1 MCGPTGSN
9 NLGIKSKLMN
19 LKVISRNVG
28 FALLTSAFFM
38 FLSMIVSMSRGND
51 SALAALMISFVITFT
66 VGVFPF
72 IFVRST
78 ERISLKDGYMIIVLS
93 WSLSFIFG
101 MLPYL
106 LWGGPFTVVNS
117 LFESVSG
124 YTTTGATILEEVEAL
139 PDSLLFWRSSTH
151 FIGGLGVVVFLL
163 LIIPSSSP
171 VRLRLTNLELSS
183 LSREGYRSRA
193 NKTVIIY
200 TSVYCCLVLL
210 SFLSYWIAGM
220 PAFDAINH
228 AFSVCATGGF
238 STRNLSIASYDS
250 NLINVVTIV
259 FMFLASVHFGTL
271 FMAVVTRSLKPL
283 NNPVFRYYVCMVVAV
298 SLIMSFSL
306 RLNDSG
312 ISLGDSLMSGFFHTL
327 TFITTTGFAIGDNNA
342 WPAFVNTL
350 MLIIS
355 LQCGMAGST
364 TGGIKADR
372 IYLTFKALGHQ
383 VKHVLHP
390 TSINQIRI
398 NNHYLKM
405 DEAYP
410 HILFICIY
418 FIILCL
424 STGLNTL
431 FGLHDSNAL
440 YATVSCL
447 SNVGPAIG
455 DLGTFGNYNS
465 APVMSKII
473 FCIDMFIGRI
483 EIYPMLAVMMMA
495 FHRNK

>member
-1 MCGPTGSN
+1 
-9 NLGIKSKLMN
+9 MN

-38 FLSMIVSMSRGND
+38 FLSIIVSISRGND
-51 SALAALMISFVITFT
+51 SALAALLISFVITFT

-106 LWGGPFTVVNS
+106 LWGGPFSVVNS

-124 YTTTGATILEEVEAL
+124 YTTTGATILENVEAL

-171 VRLRLTNLELSS
+171 VRLRLTNLEISS

-200 TSVYCCLVLL
+200 SSVYFALVLL
-210 SFLSYWIAGM
+210 SFLSYWIGGM
-220 PAFDAINH
+220 SAFDAINH

-238 STRNLSIASYDS
+238 STRNYSIASFNS
-250 NLINVVTIV
+250 NAINAITIV

-271 FMAVVTRSLKPL
+271 FMAVVHRSFKPL
-283 NNPVFRYYVCMVVAV
+283 NNPVLKYYFSTIVAA
-298 SLIMSFSL
+298 SLISAFCM

-312 ISLGDSLMSGFFHTL
+312 LTIGDSLMSGVFHTL
-327 TFITTTGFAIGDNNA
+327 TFI
-342 WPAFVNTL
+342 
-350 MLIIS
+350 S
-355 LQCGMAGST
+355 
-364 TGGIKADR
+364 
-372 IYLTFKALGHQ
+372 
-383 VKHVLHP
+383 
-390 TSINQIRI
+390 
-398 NNHYLKM
+398 
-405 DEAYP
+405 
-410 HILFICIY
+410 
-418 FIILCL
+418 
-424 STGLNTL
+424 
-431 FGLHDSNAL
+431 
-440 YATVSCL
+440 
-447 SNVGPAIG
+447 
-455 DLGTFGNYNS
+455 
-465 APVMSKII
+465 
-473 FCIDMFIGRI
+473 
-483 EIYPMLAVMMMA
+483 
-495 FHRNK
+495 

>member
-1 MCGPTGSN
+1 
-9 NLGIKSKLMN
+9 
-19 LKVISRNVG
+19 
-28 FALLTSAFFM
+28 
-38 FLSMIVSMSRGND
+38 
-51 SALAALMISFVITFT
+51 
-66 VGVFPF
+66 
-72 IFVRST
+72 
-78 ERISLKDGYMIIVLS
+78 
-93 WSLSFIFG
+93 
-101 MLPYL
+101 
-106 LWGGPFTVVNS
+106 
-117 LFESVSG
+117 
-124 YTTTGATILEEVEAL
+124 
-139 PDSLLFWRSSTH
+139 
-151 FIGGLGVVVFLL
+151 
-163 LIIPSSSP
+163 
-171 VRLRLTNLELSS
+171 
-183 LSREGYRSRA
+183 
-193 NKTVIIY
+193 
-200 TSVYCCLVLL
+200 
-210 SFLSYWIAGM
+210 
-220 PAFDAINH
+220 
-228 AFSVCATGGF
+228 
-238 STRNLSIASYDS
+238 
-250 NLINVVTIV
+250 
-259 FMFLASVHFGTL
+259 
-271 FMAVVTRSLKPL
+271 
-283 NNPVFRYYVCMVVAV
+283 
-298 SLIMSFSL
+298 
-306 RLNDSG
+306 
-312 ISLGDSLMSGFFHTL
+312 
-327 TFITTTGFAIGDNNA
+327 
-342 WPAFVNTL
+342 
-350 MLIIS
+350 
-355 LQCGMAGST
+355 MAGST

>member
-1 MCGPTGSN
+1 
-9 NLGIKSKLMN
+9 MN

-38 FLSMIVSMSRGND
+38 FLSIIVSMSRGND
-51 SALAALMISFVITFT
+51 SALAALIISFVITFT

-171 VRLRLTNLELSS
+171 VRLRLTNLEISS

-200 TSVYCCLVLL
+200 SSVYFALVLL
-210 SFLSYWIAGM
+210 SFLLYWISGM
-220 PAFDAINH
+220 SAFDAINH

-238 STRNLSIASYDS
+238 STKNLSIASFDS
-250 NLINVVTIV
+250 NAINVITIV

-271 FMAVVTRSLKPL
+271 FMAVVHRSFKPL
-283 NNPVFRYYVCMVVAV
+283 NNPVLKYYFSIIVAV
-298 SLIMSFSL
+298 SLISAFCM

-312 ISLGDSLMSGFFHTL
+312 LSFGDSLVSGVFHTL
-327 TFITTTGFAIGDNNA
+327 TFISTTGFAIADNNT

-355 LQCGMAGST
+355 IQCGMAGST

-372 IYLTFKALGHQ
+372 MYLTFKALGHQ

-405 DEAYP
+405 EEAYP
-410 HILFICIY
+410 HILFLGIY
-418 FIILCL
+418 FIALSL

-431 FGLHDSNAL
+431 FGLDDANAL
-440 YATVSCL
+440 YASVSCL

-465 APVMSKII
+465 VAVMSKLI
-473 FCIDMFIGRI
+473 FCLDMFIGRI
-483 EIYPMLAVMMMA
+483 EIYPVLAVMMMV